1 MPRVQRTPYV
11 ILGLLALSGRQ
22 PRSGYEIRKVIDS
35 VVSSFWHESEGQI
48 YPALE
53 RLAAAGAIEAR
64 LEIKK
69 GRRKKL
75 YAITSKG
82 RAQLRTW
89 LAAPVAVGRP
99 RDELILKLF
108 FGSEAE
114 IPDLIR
120 HVKGHRA
127 RAEAQLAQ
135 CRVWENEARKDG
147 GPHRRFVD
155 LTLQAG
161 IRLSE
166 AYVQWADETLRS
178 LSAMAASKAISP
190 PKP

>member
-1 MPRVQRTPYV
+1 MARAQRTPFV

-22 PRSGYEIRKVIDS
+22 PRSGYEIKKVIDS

-53 RLAAAGAIEAR
+53 RLAAAGAIEVR
-64 LEIKK
+64 YETKK

-75 YAITSKG
+75 YAIMPKG

-89 LAAPVAVGRP
+89 LAAPVDMGRP

-108 FGSEAE
+108 FGSEAK

-120 HVKGHRA
+120 HVEAHRT
-127 RAEAQLAQ
+127 RAQAQLAECRHWEREGQKNAAPYRQ
-135 CRVWENEARKDG
+135 CVE
-147 GPHRRFVD
+147 
-155 LTLQAG
+155 LTLRAG
-161 IRLSE
+161 ILLSE
-166 AYVQWADETLRS
+166 AYLRWADETLQS
-178 LSAMAASKAISP
+178 LAGMPVSKSAL
-190 PKP
+190 PKKP

>member
-11 ILGLLALSGRQ
+11 ILGILALSGRQ
-22 PRSGYEIRKVIDS
+22 PRSGYDIRKVIES

-64 LEIKK
+64 LEVKK

-75 YAITSKG
+75 YAITPKG
-82 RAQLRTW
+82 REKLRTW
-89 LAAPVAVGRP
+89 LAAPVEVGRP

-120 HVKGHRA
+120 HVMAHRA

-135 CRVWENEARKDG
+135 CRVWESEGRKDS
-147 GPHRRFVD
+147 GPYRRFVD

-166 AYVQWADETLRS
+166 AYVRWADETLRS
-178 LSAMAASKAISP
+178 LSAMAE
-190 PKP
+190 PKSTIAKKP